1 MISSD
6 RSIMTIGRLAT
17 CVLLLAAAGC
27 SANADDSA
35 VASIDESLIY
45 GPDNRLEYGQVL
57 GTEFQRLANSTATM
71 VNTANVACAG
81 ANCSLA
87 TTPWTVDPK
96 SAGTNRLCSGV
107 RFRAQPALGYCTG
120 VLVGPKLIA
129 TAGHCTVVNACAD
142 TKYVFDFNA
151 DASGANAPT
160 SVPTSSV
167 YTCASVSTIYPTE
180 DWALVT
186 LDRPV
191 PRPVMNVRY
200 TGAPV
205 LNTPISILGYPYGIP
220 NKISPTGTATDVT
233 GAISILHNIDS
244 FAGNSGSPVFNGNT
258 SVVEGIHVTPPAS
271 HFVLSS
277 DASGACVTER
287 TCPTTGC
294 PGFSGATRVTRFSA
308 SVPLAPVLI
317 RSALAAMSG

>member
-1 MISSD
+1 
-6 RSIMTIGRLAT
+6 MTGALLSAT
-17 CVLLLAAAGC
+17 LGC
-27 SANADDSA
+27 SADAGDGATA
-35 VASIDESLIY
+35 VVEEKLIY
-45 GPDNRLEYGQVL
+45 GPDDRLEYGQVI
-57 GTEFQRLANSTATM
+57 GTEFQRLANSTATL
-71 VNTANVACAG
+71 VGAADVTCAG
-81 ANCSLA
+81 ANCSL
-87 TTPWTVDPK
+87 TTVPWTVDPK
-96 SAGTNRLCSGV
+96 SPGTNRLCNGV
-107 RFRAQPALGYCTG
+107 RFRGQPSLGYCTG

-129 TAGHCTVVNACAD
+129 TAGHCTTANTCAN

-160 SVPTSSV
+160 SIPTSSV
-167 YTCASVSTIYPTE
+167 YTCTSISTIYPSE

-191 PRPVMNVRY
+191 PRPIMNVRY
-200 TGAPV
+200 NGGPAV
-205 LNTPISILGYPYGIP
+205 NTPISMLGYPYGIP
-220 NKISPTGTATDVT
+220 NKISPTGAATNVT
-233 GAISILHNIDS
+233 GSISILHNIDS
-244 FAGNSGSPVFNGNT
+244 FAGNSGSPVFNAET
-258 SVVEGIHVTPPAS
+258 SVIEGLHVTPPAS

-317 RSALAAMSG
+317 GSALTAMSG